1 MMIEIDAE
9 TRVAGQIWPE
19 QMVALKASG
28 VAMIVNNRPDHEEPG
43 QPLSSEVQ
51 TAARAAGMDYRYIPV
66 RGLSKQQI
74 EAMEEALD
82 AAEGPVLAF
91 CKSGTRSIF
100 LWALARSRKG
110 DAADE
115 LMGKAMA
122 AGYDLTPIY
131 DHISS
136 PRT

>member
-1 MMIEIDAE
+1 MVEIDSE

-19 QMVALKASG
+19 QMDALKASG

-43 QPLSSEVQ
+43 QPPSAEVEA
-51 TAARAAGMDYRYIPV
+51 AARAAGLDYRHIPV
-66 RGLSKQQI
+66 RGLSEQQI

-82 AAEGPVLAF
+82 AAQGPVLAF

-110 DAADE
+110 DDGEE
-115 LMGKAMA
+115 LMRKAVA
-122 AGYDLTPIY
+122 AGYDLTPIAP
-131 DHISS
+131 HLQ
-136 PRT
+136 R

>member
-1 MMIEIDAE
+1 MIQVDSE

-19 QMVALKASG
+19 QMQSLKASG
-28 VAMIVNNRPDHEEPG
+28 VTMIVNNRPDHEEPG
-43 QPLSSEVQ
+43 QPLSTEIQ
-51 TAARAAGMDYRYIPV
+51 AAARAAGIDYRHIPV
-66 RGLSKQQI
+66 RALSEQQI

-110 DAADE
+110 DEAEE
-115 LMGKAMA
+115 LMRKAVA
-122 AGYDLTPIY
+122 AGYDLTPIAAY
-131 DHISS
+131 LQ
-136 PRT
+136 R

>member
-1 MMIEIDAE
+1 MIEVDTE

-19 QMVALKASG
+19 QMEALKASG

-43 QPLSSEVQ
+43 QPLSSEVEA
-51 TAARAAGMDYRYIPV
+51 AARAAGLVYRHIPV
-66 RGLSKQQI
+66 RGLSEQI

-82 AAEGPVLAF
+82 AAQGPVLAF

-110 DAADE
+110 DPADE
-115 LMGKAMA
+115 LMRKAVA
-122 AGYDLTPIY
+122 AGYDLTPIAA
-131 DHISS
+131 HLQ
-136 PRT
+136 R

>member
-1 MMIEIDAE
+1 MIEIDSE
-9 TRVAGQIWPE
+9 TRVAGQIWPQ
-19 QMVALKASG
+19 QMDSLKASG

-43 QPLSSEVQ
+43 QPLSAELEA
-51 TAARAAGMDYRYIPV
+51 AARAAGMDYRHIPV
-66 RGLSKQQI
+66 RGLSGQQI

-110 DAADE
+110 DAAEE
-115 LMGKAMA
+115 LMRKAVA
-122 AGYDLTPIY
+122 AGYDLTPIR
-131 DHISS
+131 
-136 PRT
+136 PML